1 MKVIIKRTLEE
12 TLRLTSIILVI
23 LAGVAGG
30 YVVGINCNHSNATTF
45 VKYLNECLIIQHMA
59 VFFLINGAI
68 LMIIVASI
76 ASGLIAGEVHEGT
89 IRLLVAKPNSRRSI
103 LLGKII
109 GMLTGCIILML
120 MGLGVFF
127 LTESYFGN
135 FDGNVQAG
143 MLAYFPAYILY
154 GLIVI
159 AFFSSLATLL
169 SCLVKKKV
177 IALLPMLFLMI
188 CILAL
193 PVIVRVVLMFSNQE
207 GYPSPLLYGIDVN
220 YHFGSLFKWCCDFC
234 GGINGTSSQLD
245 MPALLLNI
253 FHSIDVD
260 RDLTHT
266 NQTTALLLQNNIIP
280 VTILLI
286 VYGALTV
293 FNYLSSF
300 VLISRKDV

>member
-12 TLRLTSIILVI
+12 TLRITSILLVI

-30 YVVGINCNHSNATTF
+30 YVVGINCNHSSTVAFTR
-45 VKYLNECLIIQHMA
+45 YLNECLIIQHMA

-68 LMIIVASI
+68 LMIIVSSI

-120 MGLGVFF
+120 LGLGVFF
-127 LTESYFGN
+127 VTESYFGQ
-135 FDGNVQAG
+135 FDGNIQAG
-143 MLAYFPAYILY
+143 LLAYLPAYILY

-177 IALLPMLFLMI
+177 MALLPMLFLMI

-193 PVIVRVVLMFSNQE
+193 PVIIRVVLMFSNQD
-207 GYPSPLLYGIDVN
+207 GYPSPLLYGVDVN

-234 GGINGTSSQLD
+234 GGINGTSSQLN

-253 FHSIDVD
+253 FKSMDID
-260 RDLTHT
+260 RDITRVR
-266 NQTTALLLQNNIIP
+266 QTSSMLLQNNIIP
-280 VTILLI
+280 VTVLLI
-286 VYGALTV
+286 VYGGLTV
-293 FNYLSSF
+293 FNFVSSF
-300 VLISRKDV
+300 ALISRKDV

>member
-12 TLRLTSIILVI
+12 TLRLTSVILVI

-68 LMIIVASI
+68 LMIIVSSI

-103 LLGKII
+103 LFGKII

-159 AFFSSLATLL
+159 AFFSSLATL
-169 SCLVKKKV
+169 
-177 IALLPMLFLMI
+177 
-188 CILAL
+188 
-193 PVIVRVVLMFSNQE
+193 
-207 GYPSPLLYGIDVN
+207 
-220 YHFGSLFKWCCDFC
+220 
-234 GGINGTSSQLD
+234 
-245 MPALLLNI
+245 
-253 FHSIDVD
+253 
-260 RDLTHT
+260 
-266 NQTTALLLQNNIIP
+266 
-280 VTILLI
+280 
-286 VYGALTV
+286 
-293 FNYLSSF
+293 
-300 VLISRKDV
+300 

>member
-12 TLRLTSIILVI
+12 TLRITSILLVI

-30 YVVGINCNHSNATTF
+30 YVVGINCNHSSTVAFTR
-45 VKYLNECLIIQHMA
+45 YLNECLIIQHMA

-68 LMIIVASI
+68 LMIIVSSI

-89 IRLLVAKPNSRRSI
+89 IRLLVAKPNSLRSI

-120 MGLGVFF
+120 LGLGVFF
-127 LTESYFGN
+127 VTESYFGQ
-135 FDGNVQAG
+135 FDGNIQAG
-143 MLAYFPAYILY
+143 LLAYLPAYILY

-177 IALLPMLFLMI
+177 MALLPMLFLMI

-193 PVIVRVVLMFSNQE
+193 PVIIRVVLMFSNQD
-207 GYPSPLLYGIDVN
+207 GYPSPLLYGVDVN

-253 FHSIDVD
+253 FKSMDID
-260 RDLTHT
+260 RDITRVR
-266 NQTTALLLQNNIIP
+266 QTSSMLLQNNIIP
-280 VTILLI
+280 VTVLLI
-286 VYGALTV
+286 VYGGLTV
-293 FNYLSSF
+293 FNFVSSF
-300 VLISRKDV
+300 ALISRKDV

>member
-12 TLRLTSIILVI
+12 TLRISSIILVI

-143 MLAYFPAYILY
+143 MLAYFPAYIMY

-193 PVIVRVVLMFSNQE
+193 PDCFIIAVYLRFATVPAHWFLATHSAANWANFRVAGPARSPAGMARASVRRPGGSR
-207 GYPSPLLYGIDVN
+207 GRTATPSERPE
-220 YHFGSLFKWCCDFC
+220 
-234 GGINGTSSQLD
+234 SS
-245 MPALLLNI
+245 
-253 FHSIDVD
+253 S
-260 RDLTHT
+260 
-266 NQTTALLLQNNIIP
+266 
-280 VTILLI
+280 
-286 VYGALTV
+286 
-293 FNYLSSF
+293 
-300 VLISRKDV
+300 